1 MTSSVSNYTYFTR
14 HNSKK
19 HRKSTWLFFLLVTA
33 LALTGATHPT
43 FAAGRD
49 ALISEPAPASPPS
62 VAILPLETRA
72 SPQETRASRHEARAY
87 ARAEA
92 RAERRMRQTGAESS
106 VAAMVTEAAERHGV
120 PVGLAHAIIKIESG
134 YNCHARS
141 RYGAAGIGQVLPAS
155 ARAEGVSGNLYN
167 CSTGLEASMRYLKH
181 AVAIYGD
188 GCAAASAYNTGIFGA
203 GRCTGYG
210 RRAMRLAQLY
220 R

>member
-1 MTSSVSNYTYFTR
+1 MTDSVTDYTYLFR
-14 HNSKK
+14 HNSKNRQK
-19 HRKSTWLFFLLVTA
+19 IKGLSFLLVTA
-33 LALTGATHPT
+33 LTLTGASHPS

-49 ALISEPAPASPPS
+49 ALISAPSPASAEAPAAVHLQAKPFGR
-62 VAILPLETRA
+62 T
-72 SPQETRASRHEARAY
+72 
-87 ARAEA
+87 EA
-92 RAERRMRQTGAESS
+92 RAERETPHRSS
-106 VAAMVTEAAERHGV
+106 TSGVVAMVTEAAERNGV

-155 ARAEGVSGNLYN
+155 ARAEGVSGNLYE
-167 CSTGLEASMRYLKH
+167 CGTGLEAAMRYLKH
-181 AVAIYGD
+181 AVALYGS

-220 R
+220 K

>member
-1 MTSSVSNYTYFTR
+1 MTSFVTHYTCSTR

-19 HRKSTWLFFLLVTA
+19 HQSTWLFFLLVTA
-33 LALTGATHPT
+33 LALTGAIHPT

-49 ALISEPAPASPPS
+49 ALISEHPFASAETF
-62 VAILPLETRA
+62 AIMPKETRGL
-72 SPQETRASRHEARAY
+72 SRETRVFVREAR
-87 ARAEA
+87 E
-92 RAERRMRQTGAESS
+92 ERRMRHSGQESA

-120 PVGLAHAIIKIESG
+120 PIGLAHAIIKIESG

-220 R
+220 RL

>member
-1 MTSSVSNYTYFTR
+1 MTDSVTDYTYLPR
-14 HNSKK
+14 HNSKNRQK
-19 HRKSTWLFFLLVTA
+19 IKGLSFLLVTA
-33 LALTGATHPT
+33 LTLTGASHPS

-49 ALISEPAPASPPS
+49 ALISAPSPASAEAPAA
-62 VAILPLETRA
+62 VHVQAKRETPHR
-72 SPQETRASRHEARAY
+72 
-87 ARAEA
+87 
-92 RAERRMRQTGAESS
+92 SS
-106 VAAMVTEAAERHGV
+106 TSGVVAMVTEAAERNGV

-155 ARAEGVSGNLYN
+155 ARAEGVSGNLYE
-167 CSTGLEASMRYLKH
+167 CGTGLEAAMRYLKH
-181 AVAIYGD
+181 AVALYGS

-220 R
+220 K